1 MNPRTPKP
9 IKRPAGFKPN
19 NQQLKM
25 KNKIK
30 YFTRDPQR
38 KDLIR
43 DPFET
48 YSGNISDYYFVDYHI
63 VEPSPRWIR
72 QPFVHKDD
80 MKNIIRDIYMM
91 QIDDEISVT
100 DIRIQSERWLSELRD
115 TTYDETAKE
124 YAKDSITNR
133 EYFFGPTY
141 TSIAEAIT
149 SKGRCFIKGGIQN
162 VKS

>member
-19 NQQLKM
+19 NQQLKT

-38 KDLIR
+38 KDVVR

-48 YSGNISDYYFVDYHI
+48 YSGNISDYYFVDYQI

-100 DIRIQSERWLSELRD
+100 DIRIQSERGCVNCVILPTMKLRKS
-115 TTYDETAKE
+115 TPRIQSLIV
-124 YAKDSITNR
+124 SISLVQPIPALQKR
-133 EYFFGPTY
+133 LLARVAV
-141 TSIAEAIT
+141 S
-149 SKGRCFIKGGIQN
+149 SKVVFRI
-162 VKS
+162 